1 METQF
6 KKWGEKDVEVVGSV
20 GSFGWTTDSWLC
32 FFTVTLSKNPTTAE
46 RVRGRRD
53 AQVAADSCTSAAD
66 IVHLRLFITV
76 GKQGSVTGIIY
87 VPPVHAGLG
96 KSALWCLFFC
106 FLKSLA
112 VRWLLTLPPY
122 KITHHTDFIKEGKSR
137 KKTKTS
143 LYPALLYLLLFIWH
157 FCIGSIFQA
166 QRVSLDT
173 NWYWNWGYW
182 HFGAAASVLWPETET
197 MLLRKLWLL
206 SKVTF
211 YTCLCHS
218 QVIELHAQLQSAE
231 EKSRTEREELRDQ
244 LHHLSAENASTK
256 LHNQS
261 LKVCSGELAAR
272 YGFGWYEIKTV
283 KEKPTANV
291 VSKLLWSKGN
301 VFMCSLW

>member
-32 FFTVTLSKNPTTAE
+32 FFTVILSKNPTTAE

-122 KITHHTDFIKEGKSR
+122 KITHHTVFIKEGKSR

-143 LYPALLYLLLFIWH
+143 LYPALFYYFYLF
-157 FCIGSIFQA
+157 GTS
-166 QRVSLDT
+166 VSAPFFRPRGCHLT
-173 NWYWNWGYW
+173 QTGT
-182 HFGAAASVLWPETET
+182 ETEAT
-197 MLLRKLWLL
+197 DTLELQHLCYGQKLKQCYL
-206 SKVTF
+206 
-211 YTCLCHS
+211 
-218 QVIELHAQLQSAE
+218 
-231 EKSRTEREELRDQ
+231 
-244 LHHLSAENASTK
+244 EN
-256 LHNQS
+256 
-261 LKVCSGELAAR
+261 CGC
-272 YGFGWYEIKTV
+272 WV
-283 KEKPTANV
+283 K
-291 VSKLLWSKGN
+291 
-301 VFMCSLW
+301 

>member
-122 KITHHTDFIKEGKSR
+122 KITHHTVFIKEGKSR
-137 KKTKTS
+137 KKNKNVFVSGAFLFTFIY
-143 LYPALLYLLLFIWH
+143 LALLYRLHFSGPEGVTWHKLVLKLRLL
-157 FCIGSIFQA
+157 
-166 QRVSLDT
+166 T
-173 NWYWNWGYW
+173 
-182 HFGAAASVLWPETET
+182 
-197 MLLRKLWLL
+197 
-206 SKVTF
+206 
-211 YTCLCHS
+211 
-218 QVIELHAQLQSAE
+218 
-231 EKSRTEREELRDQ
+231 
-244 LHHLSAENASTK
+244 
-256 LHNQS
+256 
-261 LKVCSGELAAR
+261 
-272 YGFGWYEIKTV
+272 
-283 KEKPTANV
+283 
-291 VSKLLWSKGN
+291 LWSCSICVMARNWNN
-301 VFMCSLW
+301 VT